1 MEKEN
6 TPYTTPAEDAP
17 PASCERECCQCVRH
31 KHREKAEY
39 DSLLRRLNRIE
50 GQIRGIRGMV
60 EKDAYCTDILT
71 QVSAAQAALNA
82 FSRELLGSHIKTCVV
97 QDIQNGHEEVID
109 DLLQT
114 IQKLMK

>member
-82 FSRELLGSHIKTCVV
+82 FSGNCWAAILKPASCRIFKT
-97 QDIQNGHEEVID
+97 GMRRS
-109 DLLQT
+109 LT
-114 IQKLMK
+114 ISCRPFKN